1 MNKTFIVYK
10 NSQDHIKLIS
20 KGEWTL
26 TSLVA
31 IRKELE
37 KLSLLIDASE
47 KKIIWDL
54 SEVED
59 FDSSGVLLF
68 IEFFEKFKQQ
78 IFCRSNRLQQKSKRH
93 VWTFTGKCTSKRLY
107 VKKKVFWKM

>member
-37 KLSLLIDASE
+37 KLSLKIDASE
-47 KKIIWDL
+47 KKIM
-54 SEVED
+54 
-59 FDSSGVLLF
+59 SG
-68 IEFFEKFKQQ
+68 
-78 IFCRSNRLQQKSKRH
+78 IFQK
-93 VWTFTGKCTSKRLY
+93 
-107 VKKKVFWKM
+107 